1 MAKRPV
7 VSLENINLSI
17 DDHQILKNVS
27 LELEEGKFYTML
39 GPSGSG
45 KTSILRVIAGFSQPT
60 SGRILFNGK
69 KINKLPPNKRNLNT
83 IFQDYAL
90 FPHLNVF
97 ENIAFGLKLQHKNKT
112 EIKDRVDQILKIVQ
126 LTGLENR
133 EINELS
139 GGQKQR
145 VSIARSLVLNPRILL
160 LDEPLS
166 ALDAKL
172 RKDMQYELRELQQ
185 RLGIT
190 FLFITH
196 DQEEALA
203 MSDFIFVINNGEIL
217 QSGTPV
223 DIYDEPINHFVANF
237 IGESNIV
244 SGTMV
249 KDFLVNFV
257 GKDFECAD
265 AGMRKNE
272 PVEVVLRPED
282 LDITGA
288 HQGKLT
294 AKVDTQIFRGD
305 FYEII
310 AYDEANNEWQIQSTN
325 PVEDHAIIG
334 IDFDPEDIHVMRY
347 GEKEPDFDARLET
360 YED

>member
-1 MAKRPV
+1 M
-7 VSLENINLSI
+7 SI

-60 SGRILFNGK
+60 SGEVLFNGE
-69 KINKLPPNKRNLNT
+69 KINNIPPNKRKLNT

-97 ENIAFGLKLQHKNKT
+97 ENIAFGLKLQQKSKA
-112 EIKDRVDQILKIVQ
+112 EIEDRVQQILKMVQ
-126 LTGLENR
+126 LTGLEER
-133 EINELS
+133 DINELS

-145 VSIARSLVLNPRILL
+145 VSIARSLVLNPRMLL

-172 RKDMQYELRELQQ
+172 RKEMQYELRELQQ

-203 MSDFIFVINNGEIL
+203 MSDFIFVINAGEIL

-223 DIYDEPINHFVANF
+223 DIYDEPINHFVADF
-237 IGESNIV
+237 IGQSNIV
-244 SGTMV
+244 PGIMV

-265 AGMRKNE
+265 AGMRPNE
-272 PVEVVLRPED
+272 QVEIVLRPED
-282 LDITGA
+282 LDITSVD
-288 HQGKLT
+288 QGKLT
-294 AKVDTQIFRGD
+294 VRVDSQIFRGD

-310 AYDEANNEWQIQSTN
+310 AYDEDDNEWQIQSTN
-325 PVEDHAIIG
+325 SVEDDAVVG
-334 IDFDPEDIHVMRY
+334 INFDPEDIHVMRY
-347 GEKEPDFDARLET
+347 GEKEQDFDARLET